1 MTALYSPEAMVDLMI
16 AEPHIT
22 PKQLAMRFGR
32 PRSWLSSV
40 LASEDFQAA
49 LAPRRSEISNPAF
62 TASLRERFAA
72 LAIAAGD
79 VLMERMDREGEEQPT
94 EFLLVKTAEVS
105 MKALGLGQRN
115 VLEVQAAPKTAE
127 QLTSDA
133 LADRLVTEF
142 AKHQKLRTIDGEVE
156 VHHEAV

>member
-79 VLMERMDREGEEQPT
+79 VLMERMDREGEYFSFEIDQDDLT
-94 EFLLVKTAEVS
+94 GDVALVVTDFEFEKEMHEAKMIYDVS
-105 MKALGLGQRN
+105 I
-115 VLEVQAAPKTAE
+115 
-127 QLTSDA
+127 
-133 LADRLVTEF
+133 DRLR
-142 AKHQKLRTIDGEVE
+142 QTIGG
-156 VHHEAV
+156 